1 MRLDDPT
8 TMHVMEIEVH
18 QRGGVL
24 GLDRRYLVKDGTIEV
39 IDKGRSRGSKELDPT
54 LAAKIDELAKDAAGS
69 VSSRASGLLP
79 SDGMQTDIAILGDT
93 GTKSVLGVSTG
104 DDAPAVVWD
113 LIGEVSRASGA

>member
-1 MRLDDPT
+1 
-8 TMHVMEIEVH
+8 MEIEVH

-24 GLDRRYLVKDGTIEV
+24 GLDRRYLFKNGTIEV

-54 LAAKIDELAKDAAGS
+54 LAAKIETLAALAADS
-69 VSSRASGLLP
+69 VPSKVATLLP
-79 SDGMQTDIAILGDT
+79 SDGMQTDIAIRADAD
-93 GTKSVLGVSTG
+93 TKSVLEVSTG